1 MSRKTGT
8 KNTLKD
14 LPKTWAGTGDI
25 IMNEI
30 RFIYLKKNLQNTV
43 NEMRHILREIE
54 NEKEFNEILR
64 FKAID
69 NYHRFMKLYNEINK
83 SHAEGTML
91 YNLNMLQSNVNYA
104 WETWGLELRKY
115 V

>member
-1 MSRKTGT
+1 
-8 KNTLKD
+8 
-14 LPKTWAGTGDI
+14 
-25 IMNEI
+25 MNEM

-43 NEMRHILREIE
+43 NEMRHILRDIA
-54 NEKEFNEILR
+54 NEKEFNECLR

-69 NYHRFMKLYNEINK
+69 NYHRFMKLRKEINEAN
-83 SHAEGTML
+83 AEGTML

-104 WETWGLELRKY
+104 WETWGIVLRNY

>member
-25 IMNEI
+25 IMNEM
-30 RFIYLKKNLQNTV
+30 RFIYLKKALQNTV
-43 NEMRHILREIE
+43 NEMRHILIDIA
-54 NEKEFNEILR
+54 NEKEFNESLR

-69 NYHRFMKLYNEINK
+69 NYHRFMKLYNEINEA
-83 SHAEGTML
+83 HAEGTML

-104 WETWGLELRKY
+104 WNTWGIALRNY

>member
-1 MSRKTGT
+1 
-8 KNTLKD
+8 
-14 LPKTWAGTGDI
+14 
-25 IMNEI
+25 MNEA

-43 NEMRHILREIE
+43 NEMRHILRDIA
-54 NEKEFNEILR
+54 NEKEFNESLR

-83 SHAEGTML
+83 AHAEGTML

-104 WETWGLELRKY
+104 WETWGIVLRNY